1 MADVKEGSQE
11 AEKVK
16 RRRWI
21 AREGCAL
28 RRLRMSLETESA
40 SWEVVGSWRGDG
52 GVCRWQA
59 AGQLGRV
66 GVSHSSRVGCPAC
79 WLRGSQQVEPEA
91 AVGSGG
97 VRGLGAESMKQ
108 WLCTPSRHPSLGRG
122 SVIALRRRKTVS

>member
-16 RRRWI
+16 RRRWT

-28 RRLRMSLETESA
+28 RRLRISLEAESA
-40 SWEVVGSWRGDG
+40 WGEVAGGWCGDG
-52 GVCRWQA
+52 GVCRWRA
-59 AGQLGRV
+59 AGQLGRA
-66 GVSHSSRVGCPAC
+66 GVSHSSGVGCWAC

-91 AVGSGG
+91 AVGSRG
-97 VRGLGAESMKQ
+97 VRGLRAESMKQ
-108 WLCTPSRHPSLGRG
+108 WLCTPSWHPSLGRG